1 MVMLRIG
8 YEYAGFAATTSTT
21 KGEGDT
27 FNPSSVE
34 SKRDSRRYSDDG
46 SQGSKSDT
54 SSEDQHSNEDGG
66 STSTEESSDHH
77 FDFPFEFPDEKG
89 SKADT
94 HRASEQLRMEI
105 RMASLPVRNE
115 VFRLRTENKDLRGQ
129 ICDARTEINKVG
141 KFSRFQKSL
150 ITRFED
156 NLQDLRL
163 REQIEDREFRYEPA
177 AIGRDAIDLTR
188 PVLKIAFRELLHD

>member
-1 MVMLRIG
+1 MGLDLYFATSKAQYRYTVMLRIG
-8 YEYAGFAATTSTT
+8 YEYAGFAATTSNTRG
-21 KGEGDT
+21 GEDT

-34 SKRDSRRYSDDG
+34 SKRDALRYSADG
-46 SQGSKSDT
+46 SQGSESDN
-54 SSEDQHSNEDGG
+54 SSEDKRSDEDGA
-66 STSTEESSDHH
+66 STFTEESSDHH

-94 HRASEQLRMEI
+94 NRASEQLRTEI

-115 VFRLRTENKDLRGQ
+115 GFRLRTENKDLRGQ
-129 ICDARTEINKVG
+129 ICASRTELNKLG

-156 NLQDLRL
+156 EWQDLR
-163 REQIEDREFRYEPA
+163 EP
-177 AIGRDAIDLTR
+177 
-188 PVLKIAFRELLHD
+188 